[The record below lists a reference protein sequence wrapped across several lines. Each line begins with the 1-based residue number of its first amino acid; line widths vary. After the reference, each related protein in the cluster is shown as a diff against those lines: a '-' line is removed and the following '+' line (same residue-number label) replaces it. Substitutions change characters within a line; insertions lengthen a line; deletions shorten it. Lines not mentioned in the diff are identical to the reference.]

1 MTITVKLNLELVQ
14 EGQYYLKGT
23 RLYFDLPYQIYVVN
37 GDRSIPY
44 YRLHINGKFAAMFNY
59 ERQAEQW
66 LLDLSAEQA
75 HVFDIAEEKPK
86 TFKSYAVTFI
96 NLDSRKVSVDTFTTK
111 SESGAVSDFK
121 DCYRHGNY
129 KVLSVTE
136 IPEEEGKAE
145 C

>member
-1 MTITVKLNLELVQ
+1 MTFSLKLNLELVQ

-44 YRLHINGKFAAMFNY
+44 YRLHINGEFAAMFNY

-75 HVFDIAEEKPK
+75 HVFDIAKEEK
-86 TFKSYAVTFI
+86 TFKSYAVTFL
-96 NLDSRKVSVDTFTTK
+96 NLENRKVSVDTFTTK

-129 KVLSVTE
+129 KVLAVTE
-136 IPEEEGKAE
+136 IPE
-145 C
+145 

>member
-1 MTITVKLNLELVQ
+1 MKTITLNLEKVQ
-14 EGQYYLKGT
+14 SGQYYLKGT
-23 RLYFDLPYQIYVVN
+23 RLYFDLPYEIYIVN

-75 HVFDIAEEKPK
+75 HVFDIVEEKEN
-86 TFKSYAVTFI
+86 TFKTYAVTFL
-96 NLDSRKVSVDTFTTK
+96 NLDNRKVLVDCFTTK
-111 SESGAVSDFK
+111 SEVGAVSDFK

-129 KVLSVTE
+129 KVLSVVE
-136 IPEEEGKAE
+136 VPEKSK
-145 C
+145 